1 MKKSLVSMVVV
12 CALVAVG
19 GCRKPSPSWAEK
31 LAEKAIEKESG
42 GKADVDFQNGKVS
55 IKTKDG
61 EMVAVTGGSA
71 AVPADFPK
79 DVFVPGGAKILA
91 SYSTPD
97 GRSLTMESKDSQES
111 MVSQYEKE
119 MKKQG
124 WTEESRMNAGEAVIR
139 VYKKGDNKRT
149 ASILINRSSSGSQM
163 VLTTGN
169 DAS

>member
-1 MKKSLVSMVVV
+1 MKKSLVSIVVV
-12 CALVAVG
+12 CALVAAG
-19 GCRKPSPSWAEK
+19 GCRRASQSWAEK

-42 GKADVDFQNGKVS
+42 GKADVDFKNGKVS

-97 GRSLTMESKDSQES
+97 GRSLTMESQDSQAS
-111 MVSQYEKE
+111 VISQYEAE

-124 WTEESRMNAGEAVIR
+124 WTEESRTNAGEAVIR
-139 VYKKGDNKRT
+139 VYKKGDKRT
-149 ASILINRSSSGSQM
+149 TSILINKSSSGSQM
-163 VLTTGN
+163 VLTTVM
-169 DAS
+169 